1 MTTYN
6 NKEVGLFTIY
16 NNNGIKAT
24 ITNFGARIVSLFVP
38 GIDDRLHDI
47 VMGFDKLEDYF
58 PENNKSDFGAV
69 VGRYANRIAGGI
81 FSLKWYAGVHARE
94 SEISYSLP
102 LNDGPNCL
110 HGGPM
115 GWQYAVFDVL
125 SHNDSQL
132 VLQLVSPDGDNG
144 FPATVRATVTYTL
157 DNNNELRIDYAAESD
172 APTVINLT
180 NHSYFNLN
188 GCENSLISILNHV
201 VAIDADHYLPVDK
214 TMIPTGELASVEG
227 TFFDLREGLQMI
239 DGLKMSNEFFPGSIE
254 SRFWG
259 YDNCFAL
266 NNVGSMDNIAAS
278 VYSPYTHIQMEIR
291 TTEPG
296 IQLYT
301 GNYLDV
307 HHAKYNARYTQ
318 HDALC
323 LETQKFPDSPN
334 HNWPQSNP
342 LLTPDKPFQSSTSFK
357 FRLIDQHDIW
367 KTIST
372 QFAK

>member
-1 MTTYN
+1 MTSYN
-6 NKEVGLFTIY
+6 NKEVGLFTLS
-16 NNNGIKAT
+16 NSNGIKVE
-24 ITNFGARIVSLFVP
+24 ITNFGARIVSLLVP
-38 GIDDRLHDI
+38 GIENRIHDI
-47 VMGFDKLEDYF
+47 VMGFDNLEDYF

-69 VGRYANRIAGGI
+69 VGRYANRIAGGK
-81 FSLKWYAGVHARE
+81 FSIGDK
-94 SEISYSLP
+94 SYSLP

-132 VLQLVSPDGDNG
+132 VLQLVSPDSDNG
-144 FPATVRATVTYTL
+144 FPATIRATVTYTL
-157 DNNNELRIDYAAESD
+157 DDNNELCIDYAAESD

-188 GCENSLISILNHV
+188 GCDRSPISILNHI
-201 VAIDADHYLPVDK
+201 VAIDADHYLPIDG

-227 TFFDLREGLQMI
+227 SHFDLREGLQMI
-239 DGLKMSNEFFPGSIE
+239 DGLKISNEFFPGSIE
-254 SRFWG
+254 SCFWG
-259 YDNCFAL
+259 YDNCYAL
-266 NNVGSMDNIAAS
+266 NHAGSMDIIAAS
-278 VYSPYTHIQMEIR
+278 VYSPYTYIQMEIR

-307 HHAKYNARYTQ
+307 NHAKYNARYTQ

-342 LLTPDKPFQSSTSFK
+342 LLTPDKPFRSSTSFK
-357 FRLIDQHDIW
+357 FRLIDPWEIW
-367 KTIST
+367 KTISK